1 MHENSSP
8 QANFFNIWDAKIH
21 YCKGNLAFRI
31 SKFSKISACGGLFSH
46 HKVGKNSRFSHQGLK
61 YGGKKS
67 LFFPTRV
74 PHYGGK
80 KTLEFSFSHHYGGKK
95 IPLSRSRIV
104 IVRNMVVLCDRR
116 GVRICFRLPDIAR
129 PRHLDLGRWH
139 PPAECQVGMKVTNHD
154 V

>member
-8 QANFFNIWDAKIH
+8 QAKFFNIWDAKIH

-95 IPLSRSRIV
+95 IPLPYPSFNSFAKHWLIPGP
-104 IVRNMVVLCDRR
+104 INKVLLLHSPYASNFNLKPIGIFQGIPLVC
-116 GVRICFRLPDIAR
+116 
-129 PRHLDLGRWH
+129 
-139 PPAECQVGMKVTNHD
+139 
-154 V
+154 